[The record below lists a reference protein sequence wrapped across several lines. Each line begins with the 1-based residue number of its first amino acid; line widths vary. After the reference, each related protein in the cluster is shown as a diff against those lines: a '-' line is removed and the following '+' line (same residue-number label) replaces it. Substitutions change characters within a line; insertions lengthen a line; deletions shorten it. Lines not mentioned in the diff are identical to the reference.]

1 VNKNVFV
8 AKNSILKFKFK
19 RLTELKNKNLKKKI
33 KKLKNKKFNVKYAFK
48 NKKLIFFS
56 TIFISFS
63 FDDLIIY
70 ANLIKLLESAFDFC
84 FQKIKYYQ
92 N

>member
-1 VNKNVFV
+1 M
-8 AKNSILKFKFK
+8 
-19 RLTELKNKNLKKKI
+19 KKKT
-33 KKLKNKKFNVKYAFK
+33 KKMKNKKFNVENNVKY
-48 NKKLIFFS
+48 L
-56 TIFISFS
+56 S